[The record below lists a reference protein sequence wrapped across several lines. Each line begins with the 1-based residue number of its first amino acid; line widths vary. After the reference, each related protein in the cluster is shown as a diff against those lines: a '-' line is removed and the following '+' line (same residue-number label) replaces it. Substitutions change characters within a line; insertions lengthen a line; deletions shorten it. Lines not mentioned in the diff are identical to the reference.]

1 MNRKQ
6 KILSSLKSHLNKHLN
21 GIVKDVILFGSQAK
35 GTELKDSDYDILL
48 ILNKEINSKDET
60 KILDLCYDIDLQ
72 YNILIDLH
80 ILSNSELDSAR
91 GKQPIFSNA
100 INSGIYA

>member
-6 KILSSLKSHLNKHLN
+6 KILSNLKSHLNKHLD
-21 GIVKDVILFGSQAK
+21 GDVKDVILFGSQAR
-35 GTELKDSDYDILL
+35 GTNSKDSDYDILL
-48 ILNKEINSKDET
+48 ILKREINSKDEN

-72 YNILIDLH
+72 YNILIDVH
-80 ILSNSELDSAR
+80 ILSNSKLDSAR
-91 GKQPIFSNA
+91 GKQPIFYNA

>member
-6 KILSSLKSHLNKHLN
+6 KILSNLKSHLNKHLD
-21 GIVKDVILFGSQAK
+21 GDVKDVILFGSQAR
-35 GTELKDSDYDILL
+35 GTNSKDSDYDILL
-48 ILNKEINSKDET
+48 ILKREINSKDEN

-72 YNILIDLH
+72 YNILIDVH

-91 GKQPIFSNA
+91 GKQPIFYNA